1 LTEVKTFRITGEVK
15 KSRVKIPF
23 AVEIRATK
31 DRDAIERLYA
41 DFGSRH
47 KARRSE
53 VKLKKIEELKA
64 ESTETKE
71 SGK

>member
-1 LTEVKTFRITGEVK
+1 MTEVKTFKITGEVK
-15 KSRVKIPF
+15 KARITIPF

-31 DRDAIERLYA
+31 DRDAIERLYT
-41 DFGSRH
+41 DLGSRH

-53 VKLKKIEELKA
+53 VKLKKIEELKV
-64 ESTETKE
+64 ESTETKK